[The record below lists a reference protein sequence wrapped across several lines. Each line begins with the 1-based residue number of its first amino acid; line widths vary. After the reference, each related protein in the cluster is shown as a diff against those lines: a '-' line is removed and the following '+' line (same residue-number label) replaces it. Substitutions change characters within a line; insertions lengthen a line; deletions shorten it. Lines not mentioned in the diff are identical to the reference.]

1 MIQTL
6 LFAVTLCPSAAEGLL
21 DTTEAVGL
29 GIEAIGFEPARA
41 ARGVPRLCFAD
52 LNGDAYPD
60 VVVDHHLVFLNVAV
74 PGSPTE
80 RRFEAKS
87 AEDSGLRVPARG
99 TVTVFADLSG
109 DGILDAVVGQ
119 YVDLGKDGWEDHARR
134 TAWQKGRGDGTF
146 EAPQRIEGVR
156 PATTCAIAA
165 GDVDLDGRLDLWLG
179 NWYVRYGGSLAAYA
193 NQLVRYPKGKVVV
206 EDLPADALAEPDP
219 TTDLGGRPTYGA
231 MIAQLGPGPYP
242 DLLELNYGRRWNR
255 LWRSSKEGAGG
266 WTDLAPAAG
275 IDGDDVRHG
284 RYPEWV
290 LERLAARNPPETRE
304 TEKPFRANGNT
315 FDCAIGDVDND
326 GDFDLFVAEIT
337 HGWAGESSDRSCLY
351 HNDLQVDGTPRFGSD
366 AGHFFDRVP
375 EGALNWNQGDLF
387 CAIADLDHDTRLDVL
402 LSSGDYPDRQILRI
416 FTQVEDGVFEDRTAA
431 FGLEHDGSQMLSLA
445 DFDGDGDLDILVG
458 QTFNRFSA
466 EQRAGRIPTARLFRN
481 ELTGSR
487 RSITLRLEGDGRR
500 VNRDA
505 IGAVVRAR
513 LDDGTIL
520 SRQLVGPG
528 GHAGKQDDF
537 LVHFGIGERSKVE
550 ELTVTWPDAKGT
562 TQSFEGVDAGRYRLK
577 VRGGQEVLE

>member
-1 MIQTL
+1 MIQIL
-6 LFAVTLCPSAAEGLL
+6 LLSLAALPSGQEGFV

-29 GIEAIGFEPARA
+29 GLEALGLAPTDPEKQFGGIS
-41 ARGVPRLCFAD
+41 RLCFAD
-52 LNGDAYPD
+52 LNGDGWPD
-60 VVVDHHLVFLNVAV
+60 VVIDHHLVLLNVVDADSSV
-74 PGSPTE
+74 G
-80 RRFEAKS
+80 RRFRAIPK
-87 AEDSGLRVPARG
+87 ADSGLRVPVRG

-109 DGILDAVVGQ
+109 DGVLDAVVGQ
-119 YVDLGKDGWEDHARR
+119 YVDTEKEGWVDHDRR

-179 NWYVRYGGSLAAYA
+179 NWYVQYGGSLAAYA
-193 NQLVRYPKGKVVV
+193 NQLVRYPQGKVLV
-206 EDLPADALAEPDP
+206 EDLPEGADLELETA
-219 TTDLGGRPTYGA
+219 TDLDGRPTYGA

-242 DLLELNYGRRWNR
+242 DLIELNYGRRWNR
-255 LWRSSKEGAGG
+255 LWRSGEKGSGE

-275 IDGDDVRHG
+275 FDGDEIRHG
-284 RYPEWV
+284 RYPDWV
-290 LERLAARNPPETRE
+290 VERMPERE
-304 TEKPFRANGNT
+304 PEEPFRANGNT
-315 FDCAIGDVDND
+315 FDCAVGDVDND
-326 GDFDLFVAEIT
+326 GDFDLFVAQIT
-337 HGWAGESSDRSCLY
+337 HGWAGDSSDRSRLY
-351 HNDLQVDGTPRFGSD
+351 YNHLQVDGTPKLDGDTGR
-366 AGHFFDRVP
+366 FFDRIP
-375 EGALNWNQGDLF
+375 EGTQNWNQGDLF

-416 FTQVEDGVFEDRTAA
+416 FAQVEDGVFEDRTAA

-466 EQRAGRIPTARLFRN
+466 EQKAGRKPTARLFRN
-481 ELTGSR
+481 ELTGER

-537 LVHFGIGERSKVE
+537 LVHFGIGERTKVE

-562 TQSFEGVDAGRYRLK
+562 TVSFEDVEAGRYRLK
-577 VRGGQEVLE
+577 LKGELEVLE